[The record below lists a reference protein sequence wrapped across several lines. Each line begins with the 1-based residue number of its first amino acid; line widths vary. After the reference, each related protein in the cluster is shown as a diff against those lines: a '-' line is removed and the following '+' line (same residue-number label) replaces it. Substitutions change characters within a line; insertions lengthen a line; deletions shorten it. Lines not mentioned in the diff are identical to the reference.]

1 MGKNNSTMMKKVK
14 QIFFMTWL
22 FLTSFMA
29 VPNIFGSLT
38 RPLGQSVPC
47 LEGVVCLQDVPVN
60 SVEDFISRILGIGLS
75 LFLIA
80 IPSYAIDTSNP
91 GKSFWAIKI
100 PSQKNQLIPIFC
112 GAGLALLG
120 IFTRL

>member
-1 MGKNNSTMMKKVK
+1 MKKVK
-14 QIFFMTWL
+14 QIFFMAWL
-22 FLTSFMA
+22 FLASFSGMT
-29 VPNIFGSLT
+29 NFFGSLT

-47 LEGVVCLQDVPVN
+47 LEGAACLQDIPVN
-60 SVEDFISRILGIGLS
+60 TVEDFFSRILGIGLS

-91 GKSFWAIKI
+91 DKSFWAIKI
-100 PSQKNQLIPIFC
+100 PSQKNQLIPISC

-120 IFTRL
+120 ILTNL